1 MNKIDIIKR
10 LFFNYTKKHINKIIL
25 SVFFALLVAGSTS
38 AIAYLLD
45 PAIKKIF
52 IEKDQA
58 LIIIIPIFI
67 IVAFAVKGFS
77 LYVAK
82 VLMIGVSEEVRKD
95 LQCDMLNNLVE
106 ADTKLIDGKHTGK
119 FISNITNDVS
129 HITNLISTAVLN
141 IFKDSLTLIGLLI
154 VMFFQNWKL
163 SLVAL
168 IMIPLATFAA
178 RTLGKR
184 IGKVAT
190 EQMLRAGI
198 LNTYLI
204 ELFKNHK
211 LIKIFQQEKYEKI
224 RAEKFINDVKEKTI
238 KIATVYVRS
247 SPIMETLTGIMIA
260 VLIFYSGKL
269 VLKNEID
276 INNFFSFLAAM
287 MLAYQPV
294 RSLATLNIT
303 ISQGLSAAKRI
314 LPVIDEK
321 SELVQNKDD
330 SEIKVDTGNIEFKN
344 VSFKYE
350 KKNEIDINNFF
361 SFLAAMMLAYQPV
374 RSLATLNITI
384 SQGLSAATR
393 ILPIID
399 EKSEL
404 QENKN
409 STEIKVNAGDVEFK
423 NVSFKYEK
431 ERKNNT
437 LNSVNIKMLGGK
449 MTSIVGHSGAG
460 KSTILN
466 LIPRFYDAISG
477 DIEIDNQSIYNCTI
491 SSLRKNI
498 SLVSQD
504 TTLFD
509 DTIRNNIAYAN
520 LGASQKEIEE
530 AAKYSY
536 ASEFIE
542 KLPNKYETIIGENGT
557 RLSGGEKQRLSIARA
572 MLKKSQI
579 ILLDEATSSLDAE
592 TENKIQD
599 AINFLTK
606 DRTTIVIAHRLSTI
620 LNSDKIY
627 VIDAGTVVGE
637 GTHDQLLANSK
648 VYKNFYEKQI
658 KKV

>member
-10 LFFNYTKKHINKIIL
+10 FFFDYTKKHIKKILL

-38 AIAYLLD
+38 WIAYLLD
-45 PAIKKIF
+45 PAIEKIF

-67 IVAFAVKGFS
+67 IIAFAIKGFS

-119 FISNITNDVS
+119 FISNITNDVN

-141 IFKDSLTLIGLLI
+141 IFKDSLTLIGLLT

-163 SLVAL
+163 AL
-168 IMIPLATFAA
+168 IAIIMIPLATFAA

-184 IGKVAT
+184 ISKVST
-190 EQMLRAGI
+190 EQMLKAGI

-211 LIKIFQQEKYEKI
+211 LIKIFQQEKYENK
-224 RAEKFINDVKEKTI
+224 RAEKFINDVKEKTV
-238 KIATVYVRS
+238 KIATVYARS

-321 SELVQNKDD
+321 SELIQNKDG

-350 KKNEIDINNFF
+350 K
-361 SFLAAMMLAYQPV
+361 
-374 RSLATLNITI
+374 
-384 SQGLSAATR
+384 
-393 ILPIID
+393 
-399 EKSEL
+399 
-404 QENKN
+404 
-409 STEIKVNAGDVEFK
+409 
-423 NVSFKYEK
+423 EK
-431 ERKNNT
+431 EIRT
-437 LNSVNIKMLGGK
+437 LNSVSIKMLGGK

-477 DIEIDNQSIYNCTI
+477 DIQIDNQSIYKCSI
-491 SSLRKNI
+491 QSLRKNI

-606 DRTTIVIAHRLSTI
+606 NRTTIVIAHRLSTI

>member
-1 MNKIDIIKR
+1 MKKIDIFKR
-10 LFFNYTKKHINKIIL
+10 LFVEYTKKHIKKILL

-38 AIAYLLD
+38 SIAYLLD

-52 IEKDQA
+52 IEKDQT
-58 LIIIIPIFI
+58 LILVIPIFI
-67 IVAFAVKGFS
+67 IIAFATKGAS

-95 LQCDMLNNLVE
+95 LQCDMLSNLIS
-106 ADTKLIDGKHTGK
+106 ADTKLIDSKHTGK
-119 FISNITNDVS
+119 FISTLTNDVG
-129 HITNLISTAVLN
+129 HITNLISTAVLSL
-141 IFKDSLTLIGLLI
+141 FKDSLTLIGLLI

-163 SLVAL
+163 SLIAI
-168 IMIPLATFAA
+168 IMIPLASLAA
-178 RTLGKR
+178 KTLGKR

-190 EQMLRAGI
+190 EQMLKAGM

-204 ELFKNHK
+204 EIFKNHK
-211 LIKIFQQEKYEKI
+211 LIKIFQQEKYENN
-224 RAEKFINDVKEKTI
+224 RADSFINDVKEKSK
-238 KIATVYVRS
+238 KIAIVYVRS

-260 VLIFYSGKL
+260 ILIFYSGKL

-294 RSLATLNIT
+294 RALATLNIT
-303 ISQGLSAAKRI
+303 MSQGLSAA
-314 LPVIDEK
+314 
-321 SELVQNKDD
+321 
-330 SEIKVDTGNIEFKN
+330 
-344 VSFKYE
+344 
-350 KKNEIDINNFF
+350 
-361 SFLAAMMLAYQPV
+361 A
-374 RSLATLNITI
+374 
-384 SQGLSAATR
+384 R

-399 EKSEL
+399 QKSEL
-404 QENKN
+404 LENIDDKELN
-409 STEIKVNAGDVEFK
+409 LTNGNIEFRNITFRYK
-423 NVSFKYEK
+423 DRTK
-431 ERKNNT
+431 ENI
-437 LNSVNIKMLGGK
+437 LDSVNLKMLGGK

-460 KSTILN
+460 KSTILS
-466 LIPRFYDAISG
+466 LIPRFYDAVSG
-477 DIEIDNQSIYNCTI
+477 DIKIDNQSIYVSTI
-491 SSLRKNI
+491 KSVKKNI

-520 LGASQKEIEE
+520 LNASQKEIEE
-530 AAKYSY
+530 AAKHSF

-542 KLPNKYETIIGENGT
+542 KLPEKYETIIGENGM

-592 TENKIQD
+592 TENKIQE

-606 DRTTIVIAHRLSTI
+606 NRTTIVIAHRLSTI

-627 VIDAGTVVGE
+627 VIDSGRVNGE
-637 GTHDQLLANSK
+637 GTHDELLAKSP

-658 KKV
+658 KKF